1 DQAGKLRRSLT
12 DGLGRLSRVDEP
24 GSNNSLGDVSSPN
37 QPTSYLYDT
46 LDNLV
51 KVTQGTQ
58 QRFFMYDSL
67 KRLLRARNPEQ
78 GTHSSLNLSDPLT
91 GNSTWSIGYQYD
103 ANGNLTQKTDAR
115 GVMSIY
121 GYDALNRNT
130 TVDYSDTTSITPDVT
145 RSYDGAGNGKG
156 RLWKSYAGGT
166 ETNGSNVE
174 RSVID
179 SYDALGRPL
188 VL

>member
-37 QPTSYLYDT
+37 QPTNYSYDV

-51 KVTQGTQ
+51 KVNQGTQ

-78 GTHSSLNLSDPLT
+78 GTHINLDLSDPIT
-91 GNSTWSIGYQYD
+91 GNSAWSLGYEYD
-103 ANGNLTQKTDAR
+103 AGGNLTKKTDAR
-115 GVMSIY
+115 AVY
-121 GYDALNRNT
+121 ATYVYDALNRNT
-130 TVDYSDTTSITPDVT
+130 EINYSDTSISPDV
-145 RSYDGAGNGKG
+145 K
-156 RLWKSYAGGT
+156 
-166 ETNGSNVE
+166 
-174 RSVID
+174 
-179 SYDALGRPL
+179 
-188 VL
+188 

>member
-12 DGLGRLSRVDEP
+12 DALGRLTRVDEP
-24 GSNNSLGDVSSPN
+24 DSSNSLGDVNNPN

-51 KVTQGTQ
+51 KVTQGSQ

-78 GTHSSLNLSDPLT
+78 ATLASLNLSDSVT
-91 GNSTWSIGYQYD
+91 GNSAWSIGYQYD

-115 GVMSIY
+115 GVVSVY
-121 GYDALNRNT
+121 AYDALNRNT
-130 TVDYSDTTSITPDVT
+130 TIDYSDTTSINPD
-145 RSYDGAGNGKG
+145 
-156 RLWKSYAGGT
+156 
-166 ETNGSNVE
+166 
-174 RSVID
+174 
-179 SYDALGRPL
+179 
-188 VL
+188 